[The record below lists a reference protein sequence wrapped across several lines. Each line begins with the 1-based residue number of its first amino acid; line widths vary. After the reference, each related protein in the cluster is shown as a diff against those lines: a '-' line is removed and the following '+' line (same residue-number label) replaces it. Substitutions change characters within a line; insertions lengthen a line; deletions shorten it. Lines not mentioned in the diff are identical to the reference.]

1 MDEAGNI
8 QVKLAAVPK
17 RTVSE
22 AHVAEAA
29 VLMPLYPRRGQLH
42 LLLTRRTRQVS
53 THKGDVS
60 FPGGLREEGDE
71 SLSATALRETH
82 EEVGIDPSYVKIL
95 GPFHQYLAI
104 SNVSVTPYVGFLQE
118 GFDLRPSRKEVAAI
132 LKVPLEFFAETV
144 PTVEKRW
151 RNGRARRIYFYDFEG
166 EVIWGLTA
174 RIIKDFVD
182 SIVAR

>member
-1 MDEAGNI
+1 MDETCSI
-8 QVKLAAVPK
+8 QEKLTSVPK

-22 AHVAEAA
+22 DYVAEAA
-29 VLMPLYPRRGQLH
+29 VLMPLYRRRGRLH
-42 LLLTRRTRQVS
+42 LLLTRRTQQVS

-60 FPGGLREEGDE
+60 FPGGLREDGDT
-71 SLSATALRETH
+71 SLSETALRETH
-82 EEVGIDPSYVKIL
+82 EEVGIDPSYVRIL

-104 SNVSVTPYVGFLQE
+104 SNVSVTPFVGFLQK
-118 GFDLRPSRKEVAAI
+118 GFPLRPSRKEVAAV
-132 LKVPLEFFAETV
+132 LQVPLEFFAETV

-151 RNGRARRIYFYDFEG
+151 RSGRTRRIYFYNFEG

-182 SIVAR
+182 SIVV